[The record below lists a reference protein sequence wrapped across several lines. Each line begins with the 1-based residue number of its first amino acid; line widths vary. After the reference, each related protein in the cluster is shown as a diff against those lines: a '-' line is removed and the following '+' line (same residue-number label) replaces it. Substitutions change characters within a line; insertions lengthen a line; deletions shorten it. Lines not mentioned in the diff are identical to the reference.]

1 MNTIKPKETVYNGYR
16 FRSRLEARWAV
27 FFDALKVNYE
37 YESEGFDLPSGN
49 YYLPD
54 FRIKCYGTRGSNWA
68 FNIGTCENCIHRI
81 SAISECTIQQFDN
94 WCDLYDHANRCFE
107 QLSIPDWMEIR
118 DKDGSITACK
128 KYEPREPDCFD
139 LYVEVKGE
147 MKQKDAD
154 KIIEFAKEYPVLIV
168 GDIPNP
174 IKYTA
179 NSDDLHCYDRM
190 SGIDIYPWNYYLI
203 DGDCYGA
210 YPAVDAAGHFY
221 LDGDDSHQTTVDP
234 RIICNAFK
242 AARQARF
249 EHGEHGAVS
258 CALNTAEQ
266 NS

>member
-1 MNTIKPKETVYNGYR
+1 MSTIKPIETVYNGYR

-37 YESEGFDLPSGN
+37 YEPEGFELPSGN

-54 FRIKCYGTRGSNWA
+54 FRIKCYGKRGDNWA
-68 FNIGTCENCIHRI
+68 FNKQSLVVCESCIHRI
-81 SAISECTIQQFDN
+81 LDIPECTIQTYSN
-94 WCDLYDHANRCFE
+94 WCDLYDHVNADDE
-107 QLSIPDWMEIR
+107 KLPIPDWMEIR
-118 DKDGSITACK
+118 FKDGSITDCK
-128 KYEPREPDCFD
+128 KYESREPHCFD

-147 MKQKDAD
+147 MTQKDAD

-168 GDIPNP
+168 GNIPNP
-174 IKYTA
+174 IQYDA
-179 NSDDLHCYDRM
+179 QCDDLHCYDRM
-190 SGIDIYPWNYYLI
+190 NGIDIYPWNYYLI

-221 LDGDDSHQTTVDP
+221 LDGDDCHYTTVDP

-258 CALNTAEQ
+258 
-266 NS
+266 

>member
-1 MNTIKPKETVYNGYR
+1 MSTIKPIETVYNGYR

-27 FFDALKVNYE
+27 FFDTLKVNYE
-37 YESEGFDLPSGN
+37 YEPEGFELPSGN

-54 FRIKCYGTRGSNWA
+54 FRIKCYGGRGGNWA
-68 FNIGTCENCIHRI
+68 ADKWDPPCWGCIHRI
-81 SAISECTIQQFDN
+81 SGLPECTIQTYSN
-94 WCDLYDHANRCFE
+94 WCDLYDHVNGYNE
-107 QLSIPDWMEIR
+107 QLPIPDWMEIR
-118 DKDGSITACK
+118 DKDGTITVCEK
-128 KYEPREPDCFD
+128 HEPRYFN

-147 MKQKDAD
+147 MTQKDAD

-168 GDIPNP
+168 GNIPDP
-174 IKYTA
+174 IQYTA

-190 SGIDIYPWNYYLI
+190 NGIDIYPWNYELI
-203 DGDCYGA
+203 DDDHFGA

-258 CALNTAEQ
+258 
-266 NS
+266 

>member
-1 MNTIKPKETVYNGYR
+1 MSSIKPIETVYNGYR

-37 YESEGFDLPSGN
+37 YEPEGFELPSGN

-54 FRIKCYGTRGSNWA
+54 FRIKCYGTRGDCT
-68 FNIGTCENCIHRI
+68 FNKCGFTCWGCKHRI
-81 SAISECTIQQFDN
+81 SGLPECTIQTYSN
-94 WCDLYDHANRCFE
+94 WCDLYDHVNGYNE
-107 QLSIPDWMEIR
+107 QLPIPDWMEIR

-128 KYEPREPDCFD
+128 KYEPHCFD

-147 MKQKDAD
+147 MTQKDAD
-154 KIIEFAKEYPVLIV
+154 KIIEFAKEYPILIV
-168 GDIPNP
+168 GNIPDP
-174 IKYTA
+174 IQYTA
-179 NSDDLHCYDRM
+179 DPDDLHCYDRM
-190 SGIDIYPWNYYLI
+190 NGIDIYPWNYELI
-203 DGDCYGA
+203 DDDHFGA

-221 LDGDDSHQTTVDP
+221 LDGDDSHYTTVDP

-258 CALNTAEQ
+258 
-266 NS
+266 

>member
-1 MNTIKPKETVYNGYR
+1 MSTIKPIETVYNGYR

-37 YESEGFDLPSGN
+37 YEPEGFELPSGN

-54 FRIKCYGTRGSNWA
+54 FRIKCYGKRGSNCA
-68 FNIGTCENCIHRI
+68 FDKWNLIACESCIHRI
-81 SAISECTIQQFDN
+81 SNISECTIQTYSN
-94 WCDLYDHANRCFE
+94 WCDLYDHVNGYDE
-107 QLSIPDWMEIR
+107 QLPIPDWMEIR
-118 DKDGSITACK
+118 FKDGSITDCK

-147 MKQKDAD
+147 MTQKDAD

-168 GDIPNP
+168 GNIPNP
-174 IKYTA
+174 IQYDA
-179 NSDDLHCYDRM
+179 QCDDLHCYDRM
-190 SGIDIYPWNYYLI
+190 NEIDIYPWNYYLI
-203 DGDCYGA
+203 DGDYYGA
-210 YPAVDAAGHFY
+210 YPAIDAAGHFY
-221 LDGDDSHQTTVDP
+221 LDGDDCNYTTVDP

-258 CALNTAEQ
+258 
-266 NS
+266 

>member
-1 MNTIKPKETVYNGYR
+1 MSTIKPIETVYNGYR

-37 YESEGFDLPSGN
+37 YEPEGFELPSGN

-54 FRIKCYGTRGSNWA
+54 FRIKCYGKRGSNCA
-68 FNIGTCENCIHRI
+68 FDKWNLIACESCIHRI
-81 SAISECTIQQFDN
+81 SNISECTIQTYSN
-94 WCDLYDHANRCFE
+94 WCDLYDHVNGYDE
-107 QLSIPDWMEIR
+107 QLTIPDCIEIR
-118 DKDGSITACK
+118 FKDGSITDCK

-147 MKQKDAD
+147 MTQKDAD

-168 GDIPNP
+168 GNIPNP
-174 IKYTA
+174 IQYDA
-179 NSDDLHCYDRM
+179 QCDDLHCYDRM
-190 SGIDIYPWNYYLI
+190 NEIDIYPWNYYLI
-203 DGDCYGA
+203 DGDYYGA
-210 YPAVDAAGHFY
+210 YPAIDAAGHFY
-221 LDGDDSHQTTVDP
+221 LDGDDCNYTTVDS

-258 CALNTAEQ
+258 
-266 NS
+266 

>member
-1 MNTIKPKETVYNGYR
+1 MNTIKPIETVYNGYR

-37 YESEGFDLPSGN
+37 YEPEGFELPSGN

-54 FRIKCYGTRGSNWA
+54 FRIKCYGTRGDCT
-68 FNIGTCENCIHRI
+68 FNKCGFTCWGCEHRI
-81 SAISECTIQQFDN
+81 SGLPKCTIQTYSN
-94 WCDLYDHANRCFE
+94 WCDLYDHVNGYNE
-107 QLSIPDWMEIR
+107 QLPIPDWMEIR

-128 KYEPREPDCFD
+128 KYEPHCFD

-147 MKQKDAD
+147 MTQKDAD
-154 KIIEFAKEYPVLIV
+154 KIIEFAKEYPILIV
-168 GDIPNP
+168 GNIPDP
-174 IKYTA
+174 IQYTA
-179 NSDDLHCYDRM
+179 DPDDLHCYDRM
-190 SGIDIYPWNYYLI
+190 NGIDIYPWNYELI
-203 DGDCYGA
+203 DDDHFGA

-221 LDGDDSHQTTVDP
+221 LDGDDSHYTTVDP

-258 CALNTAEQ
+258 
-266 NS
+266 

>member
-1 MNTIKPKETVYNGYR
+1 MSSIKPIETVYNGYR

-27 FFDALKVNYE
+27 FFDTLKVNYE
-37 YESEGFDLPSGN
+37 YEPEGFELPSGN

-54 FRIKCYGTRGSNWA
+54 FRIKCYGGRGGNWA
-68 FNIGTCENCIHRI
+68 PDKWDPPCWGCKHRI
-81 SAISECTIQQFDN
+81 SDLPECTIQTDSN
-94 WCDLYDHANRCFE
+94 WCDLYDHANGMYE
-107 QLSIPDWMEIR
+107 QLPSPDWMEIR

-128 KYEPREPDCFD
+128 KYEPRCFD

-147 MKQKDAD
+147 MTQKDAD

-168 GDIPNP
+168 GNIPDP
-174 IKYTA
+174 IQYTA

-190 SGIDIYPWNYYLI
+190 NGIDIYPWNYYLI
-203 DGDCYGA
+203 DGDHFGA

-221 LDGDDSHQTTVDP
+221 LDGDDSHYTTVDP

-258 CALNTAEQ
+258 
-266 NS
+266 